1 MIPVPDN
8 EAAATALYEIER
20 ALLDVAGWELYIG
33 DRFAGAMDRGNFDFS
48 LEWGKLIFAWW
59 DDANSQSWRVSAYER
74 DGAELRLQASR
85 GLDRER
91 AILTLRDPA
100 GWREAQEA
108 EARGSPKQRK
118 EFARSLAR
126 LLAATPGGAKVL
138 RAGSGEGRAGK
149 LTAAYA
155 RLVLEQAEET
165 ILAIGL
171 WSAGTQAEIDGIVA
185 AGLVWLSSYNINRE
199 PRLRASR
206 LIFCLPRDRA
216 QTVIERLAWIDVS
229 HEGARIQCF
238 EVDPTVE
245 ILTPVQPVTQ
255 YELLNVHP
263 RNVIWPGAIITDDR
277 WHARILALSPD
288 LIEAR
293 QLPGREGESYSIH
306 GLEFARVL
314 TTGDTE
320 KRQVRFGV
328 PGCQDEGLPAMQG
341 TLTESNFGE
350 LERLVREIVRCRSAK
365 SDLPRHPFYR
375 LREEAWL
382 ESLLRRDIRVL
393 DAALDARFV
402 YSQIPTWRGEQRS
415 VIDLLGMDH
424 EGRLA
429 VIEIK
434 ASEDAQLPMQ
444 GLDYWVCVEQARLRG
459 EFQRRGLFPGV
470 KIADRAPLL
479 YLVAPRLRFHR
490 TFATVAAGLSGE
502 IEAYQIGINQNWR
515 AGVQIRTRE
524 RVNAAPYERNQTES
538 DGVFC

>member
-1 MIPVPDN
+1 MIPISDN

-20 ALLDVAGWELYIG
+20 ALLNVAGWELYIG
-33 DRFAGAMDRGNFDFS
+33 DRFVAAMECGNFDFS

-59 DDANSQSWRVSAYER
+59 DDANSQSWRVNAYER

-100 GWREAQEA
+100 GWRAAQEA
-108 EARGSPKQRK
+108 ESLALPEQRK

-126 LLAATPGGAKVL
+126 LLTMTLNAAKIL
-138 RAGSGEGRAGK
+138 RIRTAEDRVGK
-149 LTAAYA
+149 LTGAYA
-155 RLVLEQAEET
+155 RLALEQAGET
-165 ILAIGL
+165 LLAIGL
-171 WSAGTQAEIDGIVA
+171 QSAGTQAEIDGIVA
-185 AGLVWLSSYNINRE
+185 AGLIWLASYNKNRE

-206 LIFCLPRDRA
+206 LIFCLPRDRT
-216 QTVIERLAWIDVS
+216 QTVIERLTWINAS

-238 EVDPTVE
+238 EVDPAVE
-245 ILTPVQPVTQ
+245 TLTPAQPVTQ
-255 YELLNVHP
+255 YELLNAHP
-263 RNVIWPGAIITDDR
+263 RNVIWPGDTVTDDR
-277 WHARILALSPD
+277 WRARILALAPD

-314 TTGDTE
+314 VTE
-320 KRQVRFGV
+320 RRQVRFGV
-328 PGCQDEGLPAMQG
+328 PGLHDESPLAMQG
-341 TLTESNFGE
+341 TLAESNFGE
-350 LERLVREIVRCRSAK
+350 LERLVREIVRQRSAK
-365 SDLPRHPFYR
+365 SRLLRHPFYR

-393 DAALDARFV
+393 DAALDAQFV

-490 TFATVAAGLSGE
+490 TFATVAAGLSDE
-502 IEAYQIGINQNWR
+502 IEAYRIGINQNWR
-515 AGVQIRTRE
+515 SGVKIRTRE
-524 RVNAAPYERNQTES
+524 RVNIRKTCKHETT
-538 DGVFC
+538 